1 MVCVIIKN
9 LLYMKTKAEILTG
22 REVEVLKL
30 LMKGF
35 SHKKI
40 ADELKISI
48 DTVRTHNRHIHD
60 KLGLNSGPEVIR
72 WGHDNG
78 IDKL

>member
-1 MVCVIIKN
+1 
-9 LLYMKTKAEILTG
+9 MKHNEEPLTE

-48 DTVRTHNRHIHD
+48 DTMRTHNRHIHI
-60 KLGLNSGPEVIR
+60 KLGLSSGPEVIK
-72 WGHDNG
+72 WGYDHG
-78 IDKL
+78 IDQK